1 MLSLPGFLLTSG
13 SIIEHAIKYSS
24 SEPLFALQDIPVLE
38 SIPKLWIFLVGN
50 MLTQYPFEMN

>member
-24 SEPLFALQDIPVLE
+24 SEPLYALRDVPVVAGV
-38 SIPKLWIFLVGN
+38 PKLWIFLVGN
-50 MLTQYPFEMN
+50 MLTQYPF